1 MRFWKQRGPRPLSFE
16 AFGVQ
21 LELTLGEDELLA
33 EVQDILPPG
42 WQTCEASG
50 SAGRFALRR
59 TENESYEVTA
69 NGVPS
74 MHNGR
79 FDLALGM
86 LDAQMRA
93 HIAANAPE
101 MIFVHA
107 GVVAI
112 DGRAM
117 LIPGE
122 SFSGKT
128 TLVRAL
134 VEAGAEYYSDEYAP
148 LDADGRV
155 HPYPRRLSIRGPGGT
170 STERMASELG
180 GTIAEKSAEVAT
192 VILSRYRAKADWQ
205 PRPLST
211 GEGVLALFAHTAPAK
226 ERPQESLRALHQALK
241 GATVLQGDRG
251 EADALA
257 PRLLDQQAAVSA
269 AGPSG

>member
-1 MRFWKQRGPRPLSFE
+1 M
-16 AFGVQ
+16 
-21 LELTLGEDELLA
+21 
-33 EVQDILPPG
+33 
-42 WQTCEASG
+42 
-50 SAGRFALRR
+50 
-59 TENESYEVTA
+59 TA

-74 MHNGR
+74 MHDER
-79 FDLALGM
+79 LDLALGM

-93 HIAANAPE
+93 YIAANAPQ

-107 GVVAI
+107 GVVAV

-128 TLVRAL
+128 TVVRAL

-155 HPYPRRLSIRGPGGT
+155 HPYPRPLSIRGPGGT
-170 STERMASELG
+170 TTERLATELG
-180 GTIAEKSAEVAT
+180 GTIAEESAEVAT
-192 VILSRYRAKADWQ
+192 VILTRYRSRADWQ

-211 GEGVLALFAHTAPAK
+211 GEAVLALFAHTAPAK
-226 ERPQESLRALHQALK
+226 ERPQESLRTLTRALK
-241 GATVLQGDRG
+241 GAAVLQGDRG
-251 EADALA
+251 EADTLA
-257 PRLLDQQAAVSA
+257 PRLLDQHAVVSA